1 MKQGKPSE
9 FDSSNFNPSAL
20 HTTKYGY
27 EAIKLIHSIGKNL
40 YIVISL
46 LAVITIISIANT
58 IGFHYIFAYDE
69 SIDFIVDISL
79 SIILIIIIFPVVRL
93 FIRSKTVLEKW
104 MYMFE
109 RTSLST
115 SLNLAL
121 TDRDKKSA
129 LMAVGQ
135 SIEPVGELLH
145 QYIIENESNFDKFV
159 DVYFGDHLRFDVLID
174 STRVTDLDSSTIK
187 KTNESLKNALEEY
200 GTIIIEII
208 DKITDL
214 DSIEVFIEKLS
225 KYKKITNNDVSLG
238 IIIGESISPEA
249 KTFVENY
256 LNKKEKLVQLLIL
269 IEKPQVV
276 A

>member
-9 FDSSNFNPSAL
+9 FDSNYFNPSAI

-40 YIVISL
+40 YIIISL
-46 LAVITIISIANT
+46 LAVITILSIANT

-79 SIILIIIIFPVVRL
+79 SIILIIILFPVVRL
-93 FIRSKTVLEKW
+93 FIKSKNVLEKW

-129 LMAVGQ
+129 LMAVEQ

-145 QYIIENESNFDKFV
+145 QYIIEDKSNLDKFV
-159 DVYFGDHLRFDVLID
+159 DVSFGNRLRFDVLID
-174 STRVTDLDSSTIK
+174 SNRVIDLDSSTIK
-187 KTNESLKNALEEY
+187 KTNKSLKNALEEY
-200 GTIIIEII
+200 GTIIIEIL
-208 DKITDL
+208 DKIIDV
-214 DSIEVFIEKLS
+214 DSIEVFIEKIS
-225 KYKKITNNDVSLG
+225 KYKEITNNEVSLG
-238 IIIGESISPEA
+238 IIIGESTSPEA

-256 LNKKEKLVQLLIL
+256 LNNKEKLVQLLIL

>member
-9 FDSSNFNPSAL
+9 LNSNYFNPSAI

-40 YIVISL
+40 YIIISM
-46 LAVITIISIANT
+46 LAVITILSIANT

-79 SIILIIIIFPVVRL
+79 SIILIIILFPVVRL

-129 LMAVGQ
+129 LMAVVP
-135 SIEPVGELLH
+135 SIEAVGELLH
-145 QYIIENESNFDKFV
+145 QYIIENKSNLDKFL
-159 DVYFGDHLRFDVLID
+159 DVSFGNHLSFDVLID
-174 STRVTDLDSSTIK
+174 SNRVIGLDSSTIK
-187 KTNESLKNALEEY
+187 KVDKSLKTALEEY
-200 GTIIIEII
+200 GTIIIEIL
-208 DKITDL
+208 DKIIDV
-214 DSIEVFIEKLS
+214 DSIEVFIEKIS
-225 KYKKITNNDVSLG
+225 KYKKITNNDVYLG
-238 IIIGESISPEA
+238 VIIGESISPEA

>member
-9 FDSSNFNPSAL
+9 FDSNYFNPSAI

-40 YIVISL
+40 YIIISL
-46 LAVITIISIANT
+46 LAVITLLSIANT

-121 TDRDKKSA
+121 TDRDQKSA
-129 LMAVGQ
+129 FMAVEQ
-135 SIEPVGELLH
+135 SIEPMGGLLH
-145 QYIIENESNFDKFV
+145 QYIIEDKSNLDKFV
-159 DVYFGDHLRFDVLID
+159 DVSFGNGLRFDVLID

-200 GTIIIEII
+200 GSIIIEII